1 MKWSQEHVDLA
12 TDIVNAAP
20 SRMVGYNLA
29 ANAIGTTETAVR
41 CLMQRIDGARPVQRK
56 ADRGDHDE
64 LAVHKLRTQ
73 VTDLQAAKKRLLKD
87 LADREDQIATL
98 AELRKARPLKPI
110 VAPKR
115 VDAKQRRGVPV
126 MLCSDLHVEER
137 VDPAQV
143 NGLNEYNLDIADR
156 CIGRMA
162 EAYEWLLHDARYDC
176 REGVVWIGG
185 DTFSGTSTKS

>member
-73 VTDLQAAKKRLLKD
+73 VTDLQAAKILP
-87 LADREDQIATL
+87 IA
-98 AELRKARPLKPI
+98 RIRSRPLPSC
-110 VAPKR
+110 AKR
-115 VDAKQRRGVPV
+115 
-126 MLCSDLHVEER
+126 
-137 VDPAQV
+137 
-143 NGLNEYNLDIADR
+143 DR
-156 CIGRMA
+156 SNRSSRPSASTRSSGAVYRSCC
-162 EAYEWLLHDARYDC
+162 ARTYMW
-176 REGVVWIGG
+176 RSVSIPPR
-185 DTFSGTSTKS
+185 